1 MKLPLIYGLGLSIA
15 GAVLTLILFFLGY
28 HSDLDKFETG
38 QTTTSILGVVIT
50 VIVLI
55 LGLRAIREAT
65 PDGSLSYGRAVG
77 NGALITLFSGIFS
90 AIFVL
95 IYGLGIN
102 PEFHELVRQL
112 QELKMEEQGM
122 DSQQIEAASGMM
134 SFFTGPVFMA
144 MMTLLFSPMMGTVIS
159 LILGIF
165 LKRAPVTT
173 PPPVPVV

>member
-1 MKLPLIYGLGLSIA
+1 
-15 GAVLTLILFFLGY
+15 V
-28 HSDLDKFETG
+28 
-38 QTTTSILGVVIT
+38 
-50 VIVLI
+50 
-55 LGLRAIREAT
+55 
-65 PDGSLSYGRAVG
+65 
-77 NGALITLFSGIFS
+77 ITLFSGIFS

-134 SFFTGPVFMA
+134 GFFTGPVFMA